1 MKSSWIDTRKDI
13 FIRDLVR
20 DFIDAS
26 LYFHHILT
34 EFEKIA
40 SLPYHMLDTW
50 VGTETKKGALWNLKD
65 QSHRLFR
72 SGKSKSNLYEHLFDW
87 TIGSIFHE
95 SMKLKEDAYQIESYK
110 PLLELE
116 VTGHNENKE
125 LSKIIAEY
133 FSLIEKARKNL
144 KDEIK
149 RIEDLF
155 SRAIFHLCIMFP
167 LYGSNIQLLRFV
179 LDNRQSVE
187 AVFGNDSFDQILCSM
202 FPEGTTRAYI
212 AAAEYCIK
220 NGWYG
225 DAQTYLKQIL
235 PADKHHE
242 RSCELLKEVE
252 EKINSVP
259 TKEPPA

>member
-1 MKSSWIDTRKDI
+1 MKNSWIATRKDI
-13 FIRDLVR
+13 FIREMFR
-20 DFIDAS
+20 DFLDAR
-26 LYFHHILT
+26 LYFNNIRD
-34 EFEKIA
+34 EFEN
-40 SLPYHMLDTW
+40 SSSMPYHMLDTW
-50 VGTETKKGALWNLKD
+50 VGSETRKGALWNLKD

-72 SGKSKSNLYEHLFDW
+72 TGKSKSNLYEHLFDW

-116 VTGHNENKE
+116 IAGHNENKE
-125 LSKIIAEY
+125 LSKIITEY

-144 KDEIK
+144 RDEIK

-155 SRAIFHLCIMFP
+155 GRAIFHLRIMFP
-167 LYGSNIQLLRFV
+167 LYGSNIQLLRLV
-179 LDNRQSVE
+179 LDNRQSIE
-187 AVFGNDSFDQILCSM
+187 TVFGKESFDQILCSM
-202 FPEGTTRAYI
+202 FPDGCTKAYI

-252 EKINSVP
+252 EKLNSVR
-259 TKEPPA
+259 TKESSI